1 MPGGLQF
8 ACEISPWPAVA
19 TWRHAGRLL
28 RRPNFGL
35 ATGSSCSIAPFRLL
49 RLGWILQA
57 LQSKACQN
65 VTGAA
70 QAAPQ
75 HLITGRAPL
84 LPPPAAAAAEVLY
97 TPACPPSPA
106 PPPTRTHTQWPA
118 EGVTESSREESRSGP
133 KAAGRRRDR
142 RRSLAGWAAST
153 SATRNCGS
161 ARSRAREVHSP
172 MMPAPSTHMSTSTS
186 DEVGAIAAAARAAAA
201 AAGGVRCR
209 FRRVGT
215 LQQYPWHAADRPA
228 AGCAAAACC
237 LCSLRGRGSVGTC
250 RPMACCSVAMLVNAI
265 QYG

>member
-1 MPGGLQF
+1 MPRGLQF

-35 ATGSSCSIAPFRLL
+35 ATGSSCSIAPFRML

-75 HLITGRAPL
+75 HLIAGRAPL
-84 LPPPAAAAAEVLY
+84 LPPPAAAAAAAEVLY

-133 KAAGRRRDR
+133 KAASRRRDR
-142 RRSLAGWAAST
+142 RRSLADWAAST
-153 SATRNCGS
+153 SPHSLTGNC
-161 ARSRAREVHSP
+161 ARSPGPQPPPTAPTILGKTLDAPHLAAVDVHESK
-172 MMPAPSTHMSTSTS
+172 A
-186 DEVGAIAAAARAAAA
+186 G
-201 AAGGVRCR
+201 GGVRGHGG
-209 FRRVGT
+209 VG
-215 LQQYPWHAADRPA
+215 P
-228 AGCAAAACC
+228 
-237 LCSLRGRGSVGTC
+237 RGRPGADDQALLVAVRLELLQSSKQYSSTAEAGTSDVC
-250 RPMACCSVAMLVNAI
+250 
-265 QYG
+265 